1 MPSYFAQ
8 QMACILFDASHGAGK
23 DQLKTS
29 IEALMHSAD
38 SSDAHDIAHY
48 QDPTSGYTLATLLTE
63 EMGYS
68 WSWAE
73 VSRGQPQVFKQ
84 LLAIGTNLT
93 VPDGRGRLAAM
104 GALSGEGWLM
114 GPAFKYGVDPL
125 AVEPATGR
133 SFLSEDFASDGLPED
148 VGSSCPYR
156 QISRALKKLD
166 TEERNRIIERIN
178 PLVAPIH
185 QPWWSGECA
194 KYLNSQVQKAPSR
207 RPGSRL

>member
-38 SSDAHDIAHY
+38 NSDAHDIAHY
-48 QDPTSGYTLATLLTE
+48 QDPTSGYTFATLLTE

-68 WSWAE
+68 WSWAK
-73 VSRGQPQVFKQ
+73 VQQGQTQVFKQ
-84 LLAIGTNLT
+84 LLAIGTDLT
-93 VPDGRGRLAAM
+93 VPDGQGRLAAM

-114 GPAFKYGVDPL
+114 GPAFKYGVNPL
-125 AVEPATGR
+125 AVEPSTGR

-148 VGSSCPYR
+148 MASSCPYR
-156 QISRALKKLD
+156 QIRVALKKLD
-166 TEERNRIIERIN
+166 AEERIQAIERIT
-178 PLVAPIH
+178 PSVAPIH

-194 KYLNSQVQKAPSR
+194 KYLKSQVQKAPTR
-207 RPGSRL
+207 RVRSRL